1 MHIAIAGNIGSGK
14 STLTTMIA
22 KHLGFQPHYEDPS
35 VNPYLSDFYSDM
47 ERWSFKMQIFFLQN
61 RIKNTLEIQK
71 SGNNIVQD
79 RTLYEDAEIF
89 APNLLSMGLMSKRD
103 FDTYHELY
111 LTVNQLIAPPNL
123 TIFLNGSIS
132 TLVEQ
137 IQSRGREYEDMIR
150 LDYLKKLN
158 ERYEEWFEKF
168 DLGKKLEVN
177 IDELKFRDN
186 PEDFG
191 VILQKINA
199 ELYGLFGN

>member
-47 ERWSFKMQIFFLQN
+47 EKWSFKMQIFFLQN